1 MRSISDTIARLAA
14 LRASMGPL
22 QNRPPV
28 DRLSDMPAF
37 GGNPGAL
44 QARIYVPEGLGDNA
58 SLVVVLHGCTQT
70 AAAYDFGSG
79 WSRLADELG
88 FALLFPQQQ
97 RSNNPN
103 LCFNWFEPGDAR
115 RGAGEAHSIRQMI
128 EAVVT
133 GHGLDRRRVFI
144 TGLSAGGAM
153 AAAMLASYPEVF
165 AGGAIIAGVPFG
177 AANTVPEAF
186 DRMRGQ
192 GLPTERELKKSMKI
206 ASGHEGPWPTLSLW
220 HGGADQTV
228 HPANA
233 DAILGQWRSLHGL
246 DAAPTRT
253 EKIGGTT
260 RRVWCS
266 KDGREMIEA
275 FNIAGMGHGTPLNT
289 SGPDGLGMQGAYML
303 DAGISSTRHIAC
315 FWGLV
320 DPAET
325 ARAMSKGRLA
335 EIAAAAADLEEAET
349 TSKGVVAGSAP
360 AHGREADILSN
371 GSTGSVG
378 KMIEGALRKAGLM
391 P

>member
-1 MRSISDTIARLAA
+1 MRSISDTITRLTA
-14 LRASMGPL
+14 LRAPMGPL
-22 QNRPPV
+22 QDRTSV
-28 DRLSDMPAF
+28 DRLSDLPAF
-37 GGNPGAL
+37 GANPGAL
-44 QARIYVPEGLGDNA
+44 QARIYVPEALADNA

-70 AAAYDFGSG
+70 AAAYDLGSG

-115 RGAGEAHSIRQMI
+115 RGAGEVHSIRQMI

-165 AGGAIIAGVPFG
+165 AGGAIIAGLPFG

-192 GLPTERELKKSMKI
+192 GLPTERELKRSMRI

-233 DAILGQWRSLHGL
+233 DAILGQWRSLQGL
-246 DAAPTRT
+246 DAAPTCT

-266 KDGREMIEA
+266 KDGREVIEA
-275 FNIAGMGHGTPLNT
+275 FSIPGMGHGTPLDT
-289 SGPDGLGMQGAYML
+289 SGADGLGFQGAYML
-303 DAGISSTRHIAC
+303 DVGISSTRRIAR
-315 FWGLV
+315 FWGLA
-320 DPAET
+320 DPADT
-325 ARAMSKGRLA
+325 GQATPKGQPA
-335 EIAAAAADLEEAET
+335 DIAAAVADLEEAEA
-349 TSKGVVAGSAP
+349 SKSAVAGNAP
-360 AHGREADILSN
+360 AHPREAGVLSRE
-371 GSTGSVG
+371 STGGVG
-378 KMIEGALRKAGLM
+378 KTIEEALRKAGLM

>member
-1 MRSISDTIARLAA
+1 MRSISDTIARLTA

-22 QNRPPV
+22 ENRSSV

-37 GGNPGAL
+37 GANPGAL
-44 QARIYVPEGLGDNA
+44 QARMYIPKALADNA

-79 WSRLADELG
+79 WSDLADELG

-103 LCFNWFEPGDAR
+103 LCFNWFKPGDAR
-115 RGAGEAHSIRQMI
+115 RGAGEARSIRQMI
-128 EAVVT
+128 EAIVT
-133 GHGLDRRRVFI
+133 GYGLDRRRVFI

-165 AGGAIIAGVPFG
+165 AGGAIIGGLPYG
-177 AANTVPEAF
+177 AAKTIPEAF

-192 GLPTERELKKSMKI
+192 GLPTERELMRSMKI

-220 HGGADQTV
+220 HGSADETV

-233 DAILGQWRSLHGL
+233 AAILGQWRSLHGL
-246 DAAPTRT
+246 EAAPTRT

-266 KDGREMIEA
+266 NDGREVIEE
-275 FNIAGMGHGTPLNT
+275 FSIPGMGHGTPLDT
-289 SGPDGLGMQGAYML
+289 SGPDGLGMRGAYML
-303 DAGISSTRHIAC
+303 DVGISSTHYIAR
-315 FWGLV
+315 FWGLA
-320 DPAET
+320 DPAEAAQAT
-325 ARAMSKGRLA
+325 PKGRLA

-349 TSKGVVAGSAP
+349 TSKSVVARSAP
-360 AHGREADILSN
+360 AHHREAGILSH

-378 KMIEGALRKAGLM
+378 KLIEDALRKAGLM

>member
-1 MRSISDTIARLAA
+1 MRSISDTIARLTA

-22 QNRPPV
+22 ENRSSV
-28 DRLSDMPAF
+28 DRLSNLPAF
-37 GGNPGAL
+37 GANPGAL
-44 QARIYVPEGLGDNA
+44 QARMYVPEALADNA
-58 SLVVVLHGCTQT
+58 PLVVVLHGCTQT

-79 WSRLADELG
+79 WSHLADELG

-103 LCFNWFEPGDAR
+103 LCFNWFKPGDTR
-115 RGAGEAHSIRQMI
+115 RDAGEAHSIRQMI

-133 GHGLDRRRVFI
+133 GHGLNRRRVFI

-165 AGGAIIAGVPFG
+165 AGGAIIAGLPFG

-192 GLPTERELKKSMKI
+192 GLPTERELKRSMKI

-220 HGGADQTV
+220 HGSADQTV

-233 DAILGQWRSLHGL
+233 AAILGQWRSLHGL
-246 DAAPTRT
+246 EAAPTRT

-266 KDGREMIEA
+266 KDGREVIEE
-275 FNIAGMGHGTPLNT
+275 FSIPGMGHGTPLDT

-303 DAGISSTRHIAC
+303 DVGISSTRHIAR
-315 FWGLV
+315 FWGLAE
-320 DPAET
+320 PAEVGLAT
-325 ARAMSKGRLA
+325 PKGRPA
-335 EIAAAAADLEEAET
+335 AIAAAAADLEEAET
-349 TSKGVVAGSAP
+349 ASKSVFARDAP
-360 AHGREADILSN
+360 AHHREAGVLPHE
-371 GSTGSVG
+371 STGGVG
-378 KMIEGALRKAGLM
+378 KTIEDALRKAGLM